1 MKLRFLTGGVIALH
15 GLMRIIFTDEYLGFI
30 YDNFYSM
37 LPYDTLLTVGVTIIP
52 FLEFF
57 IGLLIMFILEKKSP
71 IWIGLLLSITSS
83 IFLMIAGVYSLLIYH
98 GIVLL
103 FLGLL
108 TFRQIKTQQK
118 KIIL

>member
-30 YDNFYSM
+30 LENFYSIV
-37 LPYDTLLTVGVTIIP
+37 PIDTLLTVGGTIIP

-57 IGLLIMFILEKKSP
+57 IGLLIMFIAEKRTP
-71 IWIGLLLSITSS
+71 IWIGFILSIASC
-83 IFLMIAGVYSLLIYH
+83 IFLMIAGVYSLLVYH

-103 FLGLL
+103 LLGLL
-108 TFRQIKTQQK
+108 TFRRQKTAREK
-118 KIIL
+118 VIL